1 LTGVESELDEEIKT
15 HVMSGKGGD
24 YIQRERGI
32 EEANVKGESGC
43 RRRHTSSSGSRSR
56 GMVLAVGDLLDRHVL
71 NSIGVRLQLV
81 DIEHENITLD
91 LIGLSV
97 QIHRP

>member
-1 LTGVESELDEEIKT
+1 
-15 HVMSGKGGD
+15 
-24 YIQRERGI
+24 
-32 EEANVKGESGC
+32 
-43 RRRHTSSSGSRSR
+43 
-56 GMVLAVGDLLDRHVL
+56 MVLAVGDLLDRHVL